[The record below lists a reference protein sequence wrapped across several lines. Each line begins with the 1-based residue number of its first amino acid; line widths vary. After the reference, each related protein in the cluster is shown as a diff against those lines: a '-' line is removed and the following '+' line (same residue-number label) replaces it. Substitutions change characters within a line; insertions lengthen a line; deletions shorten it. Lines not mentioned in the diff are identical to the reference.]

1 VAQDA
6 FNGNADQKSLTK
18 QLDDIGSGIRSGFK
32 SAMKEL
38 EVFIDQNRENR
49 SLHLPVMQMIDSVRK
64 KDPEAALRAAQ
75 TVVYHTRPQSDFE
88 DMAVAK
94 WSAIADDIAKTDIFK
109 AVNGEIM
116 FAAVLANADRH
127 FKDIAIAKW
136 EELFSRALHKDPV
149 KAADIAEHT
158 LEFAYQVRRN
168 DVFPASTTERIIH
181 VAKES
186 LTLAE
191 LRSIRTKL
199 DQRSPGP
206 AP

>member
-1 VAQDA
+1 MVQDA
-6 FNGNADQKSLTK
+6 FKDSADPKSLTK
-18 QLDDIGSGIRSGFK
+18 KLDDIGGGIRSGFK

-49 SLHLPVMQMIDSVRK
+49 ALHLPVMYMIDTVK
-64 KDPEAALRAAQ
+64 KSDPQAALRAAQ

-94 WSAIADDIAKTDIFK
+94 WNAIADDIAKADVFK
-109 AVNGEIM
+109 ALNGEVM
-116 FAAVLANADRH
+116 FAAVLSNADRH

-158 LEFAYQVRRN
+158 LEFAYDVRRN
-168 DVFPASTTERIIH
+168 DIFPASTTERIIQ

-191 LRSIRTKL
+191 LRAIRTTL
-199 DQRSPGP
+199 DKNGPKP